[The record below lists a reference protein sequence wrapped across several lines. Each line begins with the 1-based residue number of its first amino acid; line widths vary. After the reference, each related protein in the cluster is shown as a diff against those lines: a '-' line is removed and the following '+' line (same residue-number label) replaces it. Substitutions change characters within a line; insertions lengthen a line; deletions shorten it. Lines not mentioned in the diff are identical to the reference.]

1 MLIAMKMPVKIA
13 VKFCGNCN
21 PQISCGEIL
30 KEIKGQAASMLPA
43 AEFVSWESPEADVLL
58 VISGCPV
65 DCAARPQGS
74 AEEIVVAGESV
85 NTVGCGA
92 DQISARVL
100 DILQRL
106 MAGREK

>member
-1 MLIAMKMPVKIA
+1 MAMKMPAKIA

-30 KEIKGQAASMLPA
+30 KEIKTKAASRLPA
-43 AEFVSWESPEADVLL
+43 AEFVSWDSPETDVLL

-92 DQISARVL
+92 DQISKRVL